1 MQGNI
6 WLESEGVGKGCT
18 ATFFVKLGL
27 SDKPN
32 ANLRRIVP
40 PVQRKQGTA
49 DPDASSIINGDM
61 AILPHRYQ
69 SMI

>member
-27 SDKPN
+27 SD
-32 ANLRRIVP
+32 ANLRRMVP
-40 PVQRKQGTA
+40 PVQPKHGNA
-49 DPDASSIINGDM
+49 DPDVSSIINGDM
-61 AILPHRYQ
+61 AILPRCYQ